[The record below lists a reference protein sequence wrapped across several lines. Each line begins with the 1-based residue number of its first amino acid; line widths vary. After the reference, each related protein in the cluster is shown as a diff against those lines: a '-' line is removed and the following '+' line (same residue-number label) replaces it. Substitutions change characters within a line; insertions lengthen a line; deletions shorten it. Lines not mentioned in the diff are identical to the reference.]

1 MTEKLNVKMIYGIDS
16 WKYLGNPLYY
26 NKIHNVTYSSSN
38 DYHPECCTCAYLF
51 NCPYNCSRDKS
62 KYAKDTQCM
71 RYVFYNSFNLNLV
84 YVKYHND
91 NSRRKYVLMVSGIP
105 YKYDERLE

>member
-16 WKYLGNPLYY
+16 YMYLSDPLYY
-26 NKIHNVTYSSSN
+26 SKIHNINYSSN
-38 DYHPECCTCAYLF
+38 DYHPECCTCTHLF
-51 NCPYNCSRDKS
+51 SCPYSCARNNN

-71 RYVFYNSFNLNLV
+71 RYVFYNSFDLNLV
-84 YVKYHND
+84 YVKHHND